1 MSKSSILKKIGRLI
15 EDNGL
20 GIINIPPHKMT
31 VSLTICDR
39 KGRELSYNYKYSH
52 LQLLLDYIATVRVR
66 DLSISYNDHETDTP
80 VRLDLSRFS
89 TIEKLSLYNI
99 AVSSLDAVLSR
110 QSNITALELNTI
122 EGTVRADTLSSLVRL
137 TRLEL
142 SSITVLGTLDL
153 SKCTAL
159 HTLVLNDCTRTGP
172 ILGGCRQLKYLSIN
186 STMDCTVQSLD
197 LSSCSLI
204 EYLSVDGCLVEGP
217 VPLWLTC
224 LKSLRTLELTNCSIT
239 GSISTDLLQYFM
251 YPNGTDSTPVDVHI
265 EYSNTIDEETVQS
278 NLQYIYYEDRAA
290 VEIKGQTTLCIYPDT
305 DAYSEYDY

>member
-1 MSKSSILKKIGRLI
+1 MSKSRILEKIGRLI
-15 EDNGL
+15 EGSGL
-20 GIINIPPHKMT
+20 CIINIPPHKRT
-31 VSLTICDR
+31 VSISTRSR
-39 KGRELSYNYKYSH
+39 KRTEVSYNYKYSH
-52 LQLLLDYIATVRVR
+52 LQLLLDYVATLKVR
-66 DLSISYNDHETDTP
+66 DLTISYNDDSASTKIAI
-80 VRLDLSRFS
+80 DLSRFS

-99 AVSSLDAVLSR
+99 VVSSLDAVLSS
-110 QSNITALELNTI
+110 QSNITVLELTGI
-122 EGTVRADTLSSLVRL
+122 EGTVSADTLSSLVRL

-142 SSITVLGTLDL
+142 SNITVLGTLDL

-159 HTLVLNDCTRTGP
+159 HTLVLNDCTRTRP
-172 ILGGCRQLKYLSIN
+172 ILGGCRQLKYLSID

-197 LSSCSLI
+197 LSSCSLM

-278 NLQYIYYEDRAA
+278 NLQYIYYEDRAT